1 MMISLLCRISL
12 STKTSIAFPQQ
23 MQHCWSSHNE
33 GEGSMSAFL
42 QAFYQQGLDNID
54 Q

>member
-1 MMISLLCRISL
+1 MTILVLCRISF
-12 STKTSIAFPQQ
+12 STKTSTAFPEQ
-23 MQHCWSSHNE
+23 MQHCQSTHNE